1 MFFFISSHLPSG
13 VSFPSGHGSWSTKVI
28 NASRSPLLSLG
39 VREEVSAVTATT
51 WSLSCSTSTE
61 PPDLPRPS
69 LPPTPN
75 YPGAFKGIFQNQHD
89 CFKNIRTYLFWSRDS
104 EMPGVVLR
112 TLAAQS
118 PSCWSA
124 LVSCC
129 ESMPCA
135 PDSCTKTNLVDFH
148 NYYNLIIN
156 PLVWT
161 PHRTAWQRSHASCWE
176 M

>member
-1 MFFFISSHLPSG
+1 MKHQGDKCFQVTSPVSG
-13 VSFPSGHGSWSTKVI
+13 GQGGGFCSDSNNMITQLQHQHWTPWPAKT
-28 NASRSPLLSLG
+28 LT
-39 VREEVSAVTATT
+39 VSAPTA
-51 WSLSCSTSTE
+51 SFIC
-61 PPDLPRPS
+61 PP
-69 LPPTPN
+69 PPPH
-75 YPGAFKGIFQNQHD
+75 PKLEDRRIQNQHD
-89 CFKNIRTYLFWSRDS
+89 FFQNITCLFWCRDS

-124 LVSCC
+124 PVSCC

-135 PDSCTKTNLVDFH
+135 LDSCTKTNLVDFH